1 MYPQSQTVTITTGAA
16 TGAGTGY
23 TAPIHGRILSIRYIK
38 DSYTGTPSLDVTLET
53 SEAEVLSVVS
63 MASSASWRPRSLV
76 QKDTDGTNLSTY
88 EPTYCGGERVKLA
101 VASAGNSKTG
111 TFIVVFG

>member
-1 MYPQSQTVTITTGAA
+1 MYPQSQTVTITTGVSS
-16 TGAGTGY
+16 GAGTGY
-23 TAPIHGRILSIRYIK
+23 TTPINGRILSIRYIK

-53 SEAEVLSVVS
+53 SSAAVLSVAS

-76 QKDTDGTNLSTY
+76 QKDTDGTDLSTY
-88 EPTYCGGERVKLA
+88 EPTYCAGERVKLA